1 MRIMIWVGHPKHVH
15 IRKNII
21 NNLERDGHEV
31 KIVAQSKDLTL
42 YLLDIYGFKYEIVGK
57 NYKNII
63 KKAYGMFKSDIKALK
78 IAKKFKPDI
87 LAWGGPYLAHV
98 SALIGK
104 PHIDFTDTE
113 HATLAN
119 WLSSPFTDVI
129 ITPSCYKGKINPKKH
144 VTYNGYEELTYLH
157 PKYFK
162 PDPSV
167 LDDLGLSK
175 NDKFIIMRLISW
187 GAAHDIRSRG
197 FSKDFLEKAI
207 KSLEKYGHVFIT
219 SERKLN
225 KNLEKYKI
233 SIAPE
238 KLHSALYYASL
249 YFGEGGT
256 TATESALLGTPS
268 VHVEGVLTRSGELK
282 DVIQALNIGVRDELV
297 NKYGLSYTF
306 ADQYLALNKALE
318 ILDDNN
324 AKRKQKEK
332 LKKVLEE
339 KIDVT
344 KFMTDFIERYPESYY
359 EYINS
364 KKRHYESKKTS

>member
-1 MRIMIWVGHPKHVH
+1 MRIMIGVGHPKHVH

-31 KIVAQSKDLTL
+31 KIVARSKDITL

-63 KKAYGMFKSDIKALK
+63 KKAYGMFESDIKALK
-78 IAKKFKPDI
+78 VAKKFKPDI

-119 WLSSPFTDVI
+119 WLSFPFTDVI

-144 VTYNGYEELTYLH
+144 VTYNGYEELAYLH

-162 PDPSV
+162 PDTSV

-175 NDKFIIMRLISW
+175 DDRFIILRFVAWKASHDVGQYGISPAMRMQYILKLEKYGKVFIVAEEKLKKEFEKYKLKIQPEKFHSLLYYAQLYIGEGGSTATEAAILGTPSIHVSSTAKYCGNFEDLHKNYRLIYT
-187 GAAHDIRSRG
+187 
-197 FSKDFLEKAI
+197 FSDDRQALEKAI
-207 KSLEKYGHVFIT
+207 
-219 SERKLN
+219 
-225 KNLEKYKI
+225 
-233 SIAPE
+233 
-238 KLHSALYYASL
+238 
-249 YFGEGGT
+249 
-256 TATESALLGTPS
+256 
-268 VHVEGVLTRSGELK
+268 
-282 DVIQALNIGVRDELV
+282 
-297 NKYGLSYTF
+297 
-306 ADQYLALNKALE
+306 E
-318 ILDDNN
+318 ILEDPDS
-324 AKRKQKEK
+324 KRKWRQRREK
-332 LKKVLEE
+332 MLKE

-344 KFMTDFIERYPESYY
+344 AFITDFIENFPESFY
-359 EYINS
+359 ELREKELEDKCS
-364 KKRHYESKKTS
+364 QGF

>member
-1 MRIMIWVGHPKHVH
+1 MRIMIGVGHPKHVH

-31 KIVAQSKDLTL
+31 KIVARSKDITL

-63 KKAYGMFKSDIKALK
+63 KKAYGMFESDIKALK
-78 IAKKFKPDI
+78 VAKKFKPDI

-119 WLSSPFTDVI
+119 WLSFPFTDVI

-144 VTYNGYEELTYLH
+144 VTYNGYEELAYLH

-162 PDPSV
+162 PDTSV

-175 NDKFIIMRLISW
+175 DDRFIILRFVAWKASHDVGQYGISPAMRMQYILKLEKYGKVFIVAEEKLKKEFEKYKLKIQPEKFHSLLYYAQLYIGEGGSTATEAAILGTPSIHVSSTAKYCGNFEDLHKNYRLIYT
-187 GAAHDIRSRG
+187 
-197 FSKDFLEKAI
+197 FSDDRQALEKAI
-207 KSLEKYGHVFIT
+207 
-219 SERKLN
+219 
-225 KNLEKYKI
+225 
-233 SIAPE
+233 
-238 KLHSALYYASL
+238 
-249 YFGEGGT
+249 
-256 TATESALLGTPS
+256 
-268 VHVEGVLTRSGELK
+268 
-282 DVIQALNIGVRDELV
+282 
-297 NKYGLSYTF
+297 
-306 ADQYLALNKALE
+306 E
-318 ILDDNN
+318 ILEDPDS
-324 AKRKQKEK
+324 KRKWRQRREK
-332 LKKVLEE
+332 MLKE

-344 KFMTDFIERYPESYY
+344 AFITDFIENFPESFY
-359 EYINS
+359 ELREKELENKCS
-364 KKRHYESKKTS
+364 QGF

>member
-1 MRIMIWVGHPKHVH
+1 MRIMIGVGHPKHVH

-31 KIVAQSKDLTL
+31 KIVARSKDITL

-63 KKAYGMFKSDIKALK
+63 KKAYGMFESDIKALK
-78 IAKKFKPDI
+78 VAKKFKPDI

-119 WLSSPFTDVI
+119 WLSFPFTDVV

-144 VTYNGYEELTYLH
+144 VTYNGYEELAYLH

-167 LDDLGLSK
+167 LEDLGLSK
-175 NDKFIIMRLISW
+175 DDRFIILRFVTWQASHDVGQYGISPAMRMQYIL
-187 GAAHDIRSRG
+187 
-197 FSKDFLEKAI
+197 K
-207 KSLEKYGHVFIT
+207 LEKYGKVFIVA
-219 SERKLN
+219 EEKL
-225 KNLEKYKI
+225 KKEFEKYKLKI
-233 SIAPE
+233 QPE
-238 KLHSALYYASL
+238 KFHSLLYYAQL
-249 YFGEGGT
+249 YIGEGGS
-256 TATESALLGTPS
+256 TATEAAILGTPS
-268 VHVEGVLTRSGELK
+268 IHISSTAKYCGNFEDLHKNYRLIYTFSDDR
-282 DVIQALNIGVRDELV
+282 QALD
-297 NKYGLSYTF
+297 
-306 ADQYLALNKALE
+306 KAIE
-318 ILDDNN
+318 ILEDSDS
-324 AKRKQKEK
+324 KRKWRQRREK
-332 LKKVLEE
+332 MLKE

-344 KFMTDFIERYPESYY
+344 AFMTDFIENFPESFYKLR
-359 EYINS
+359 EKELEDKCS
-364 KKRHYESKKTS
+364 QEF

>member
-1 MRIMIWVGHPKHVH
+1 MRIMIGVGHPKHVH

-31 KIVAQSKDLTL
+31 KIVARSKDITL

-63 KKAYGMFKSDIKALK
+63 KKAYGMFESDIKALK
-78 IAKKFKPDI
+78 VAKKFKPDI

-119 WLSSPFTDVI
+119 WLSFPFTDVI

-144 VTYNGYEELTYLH
+144 VTYNGYEELAYLH

-162 PDPSV
+162 PDTSV

-175 NDKFIIMRLISW
+175 DDRFIILRFVAWKASHDVGQYGISPAMRMQYIL
-187 GAAHDIRSRG
+187 
-197 FSKDFLEKAI
+197 K
-207 KSLEKYGHVFIT
+207 LEKYGKVFIVA
-219 SERKLN
+219 EEKL
-225 KNLEKYKI
+225 KKEFEKYKLKI
-233 SIAPE
+233 QPE
-238 KLHSALYYASL
+238 KFHSLLYYAQL
-249 YFGEGGT
+249 YIGEGGS
-256 TATESALLGTPS
+256 TATEAAILGTPS
-268 VHVEGVLTRSGELK
+268 IHVSSTAKYCGNFEDLHKNYRLIYTFSDDR
-282 DVIQALNIGVRDELV
+282 QALD
-297 NKYGLSYTF
+297 
-306 ADQYLALNKALE
+306 KAIE
-318 ILDDNN
+318 ILEDPDS
-324 AKRKQKEK
+324 KRKWRQRREK
-332 LKKVLEE
+332 MLKE

-344 KFMTDFIERYPESYY
+344 AFITDFIENFPESFY
-359 EYINS
+359 ELREKELENKCS
-364 KKRHYESKKTS
+364 QGF

>member
-1 MRIMIWVGHPKHVH
+1 MIGVGHPKHVH

-31 KIVAQSKDLTL
+31 KIVARSKDITL

-63 KKAYGMFKSDIKALK
+63 KKAYGMFESDIKALK
-78 IAKKFKPDI
+78 VAKKFKPDI

-119 WLSSPFTDVI
+119 WLSFPFTDVI

-144 VTYNGYEELTYLH
+144 VTYNGYEELAYLH

-162 PDPSV
+162 PDTSV

-175 NDKFIIMRLISW
+175 DDRFIILRFVAWKASHDVGQYGISPAMRMQYIL
-187 GAAHDIRSRG
+187 
-197 FSKDFLEKAI
+197 K
-207 KSLEKYGHVFIT
+207 LEKYGKVFIVA
-219 SERKLN
+219 EEKL
-225 KNLEKYKI
+225 KKEFEKYKLKI
-233 SIAPE
+233 QPE
-238 KLHSALYYASL
+238 KFHSLLYYAQL
-249 YFGEGGT
+249 YIGEGGS
-256 TATESALLGTPS
+256 TATEAAILGTPS
-268 VHVEGVLTRSGELK
+268 IHVSSTAKYCGNFEDLHKNYRLIYTFSDDR
-282 DVIQALNIGVRDELV
+282 QALD
-297 NKYGLSYTF
+297 
-306 ADQYLALNKALE
+306 KAIE
-318 ILDDNN
+318 ILEDPDS
-324 AKRKQKEK
+324 KRKWRQRREK
-332 LKKVLEE
+332 MLKE

-344 KFMTDFIERYPESYY
+344 AFITDFIENFPESFY
-359 EYINS
+359 ELREKELENKCS
-364 KKRHYESKKTS
+364 QGF

>member
-1 MRIMIWVGHPKHVH
+1 MRIMIGVGHPKHVH

-31 KIVAQSKDLTL
+31 KIVARSKDITL

-63 KKAYGMFKSDIKALK
+63 KKAYGMFESDIKALK
-78 IAKKFKPDI
+78 VAKKFKPDI

-219 SERKLN
+219 SEQKLDR
-225 KNLEKYKI
+225 NLEKYKMQI
-233 SIAPE
+233 PPE
-238 KLHSALYYASL
+238 KLHSTLYYASL

-256 TATESALLGTPS
+256 TAVEAALLGTPS
-268 VHVEGVLTRSGELK
+268 VHVEAFKTKSGEVV
-282 DVIQALNIGVRDELV
+282 DATQIHGNFDELV
-297 NKYGLSYTF
+297 NKYEMLYTF
-306 ADQYLALNKALE
+306 ADPNHALNKALE
-318 ILDDNN
+318 ILQDEN
-324 AKRKQKEK
+324 AKKEMRKKREK
-332 LKKVLEE
+332 LLRE

-344 KFMTDFIERYPESYY
+344 AFITDFIENYPESFY
-359 EYINS
+359 EYIQR
-364 KKRHYESKKTS
+364 KGYEGRKGQ